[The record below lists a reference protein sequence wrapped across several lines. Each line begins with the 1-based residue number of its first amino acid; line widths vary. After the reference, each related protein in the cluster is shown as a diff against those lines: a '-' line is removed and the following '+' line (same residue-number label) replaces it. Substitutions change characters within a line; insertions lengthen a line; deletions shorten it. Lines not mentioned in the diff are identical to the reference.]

1 MKNCFRSVSRVYRK
15 MIFQKYVWKHNLYTI
30 YTQSFL
36 LLLDSILGFGP
47 ENLNGTWA
55 QQKEKQCATERM
67 WDGTFGLFWHRISKW
82 QRGATRETMGH
93 WKHVKRGS
101 WVFETENLNGTWG
114 QQGQKMGH
122 WKHGLLGFRLRKSNG
137 TRAQQGKQIGFESR
151 HVRWDFGSFGFLN
164 QKIYINGTG
173 VQQGQKMGQWKHVR
187 EREWYIYNIYVYMCP
202 ILPNMFNP
210 RSPHDFP
217 SCRWFSHEFR
227 YYSNPPK
234 DAEKWKWSPI

>member
-15 MIFQKYVWKHNLYTI
+15 MIFQTSGRKICLKTQSIHNLYTI
-30 YTQSFL
+30 FSFVVRFN
-36 LLLDSILGFGP
+36 SGFRP
-47 ENLNGTWA
+47 RKSQWHMS
-55 QQKEKQCATERM
+55 ATKRKTM
-67 WDGTFGLFWHRISKW
+67 RHWTHVRWDFWVFWHRISKW

-187 EREWYIYNIYVYMCP
+187 ERDIYI
-202 ILPNMFNP
+202 
-210 RSPHDFP
+210 
-217 SCRWFSHEFR
+217 
-227 YYSNPPK
+227 
-234 DAEKWKWSPI
+234 